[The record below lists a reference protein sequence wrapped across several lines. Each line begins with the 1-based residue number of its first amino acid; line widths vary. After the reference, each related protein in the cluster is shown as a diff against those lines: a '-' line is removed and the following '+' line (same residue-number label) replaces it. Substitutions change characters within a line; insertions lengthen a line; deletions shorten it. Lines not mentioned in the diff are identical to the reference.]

1 MIGIR
6 IDSIGGG
13 SGVHGGLFHRDA
25 FYSLR
30 DKTQFGGLSNARGIG
45 WYVWRVYWTQVKP
58 GSQ

>member
-45 WYVWRVYWTQVKP
+45 WYVWRVYTDGTQT
-58 GSQ
+58 